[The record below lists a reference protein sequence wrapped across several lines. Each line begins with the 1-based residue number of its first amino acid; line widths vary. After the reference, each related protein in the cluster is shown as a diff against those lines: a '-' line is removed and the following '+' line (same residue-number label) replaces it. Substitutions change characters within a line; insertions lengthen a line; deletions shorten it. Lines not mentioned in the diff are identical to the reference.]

1 MHCLAQN
8 HGVWVAVV
16 AITHQLTRAR
26 GKKLKKEFERSFEP
40 FFNSEAS
47 TADVICVSSRSFRV
61 EKGLKAMGPFYLRPL
76 PRRHRTASS
85 FCSVED
91 EGLLHD
97 VEELTGLR
105 GRNSDLAS
113 RALRPRGLDG
123 LEGVSLLREAFEIWR
138 PKPKGFLQMLQ
149 DSGSGPVIGCAT
161 ASQWATPDLISS
173 RSQWAM
179 PDLNRKSQIPVTTA
193 GPQPRAPDPSGHCR
207 TSTASSRSQWALP
220 DLNAR

>member
-113 RALRPRGLDG
+113 RALRPRGLRD
-123 LEGVSLLREAFEIWR
+123 LEAETQ
-138 PKPKGFLQMLQ
+138 GFLADAAGLWKWAS
-149 DSGSGPVIGCAT
+149 DRL
-161 ASQWATPDLISS
+161 SQWATPDLISS